1 HAAALCSRP
10 DCPAQQTSGGFEKS
24 RQCHSYRS
32 EPERSGA
39 ASVQLRAVRTAAPR
53 LSIEQAAILLGTER
67 LRTLVLTCSVM
78 QFAGKYLPKDQLMG
92 FWQHSFLSAL
102 LSERIARQVDY
113 FEKEQAY
120 LGGLLHD
127 IGQLPMWM
135 LVAEEAAKGREG
147 PRAGW

>member
-1 HAAALCSRP
+1 PPPIHERMASRAPITRYDPFPAHDESASSALIFSLRRGGSRTAEKAADGHSQPGASHAAALCSRP

-53 LSIEQAAILLGTER
+53 PQHRASAILLGTER

-78 QFAGKYLPKDQLMG
+78 QFAG
-92 FWQHSFLSAL
+92 
-102 LSERIARQVDY
+102 
-113 FEKEQAY
+113 
-120 LGGLLHD
+120 
-127 IGQLPMWM
+127 
-135 LVAEEAAKGREG
+135 
-147 PRAGW
+147 